1 MLRVWDCAEKQC
13 VTPAATK
20 MHDDYFLCGWRVHSA
35 LPIPELVRW
44 PAGDDRPPDIFVEE
58 GVVPEWLGGAQRL
71 SRYVMV
77 DPAGTILLN
86 IADRQRFLIEDGS
99 RVTVDLMK
107 REEPGSWHLFF
118 LGIVLGYLCH
128 QRGVFP
134 LRAATL
140 RVGGQ
145 AIVIAGASGAGKST
159 LAHAL
164 NQRGHPVLS
173 DEITAIRDRHRHLE
187 IVPAFPRLNLWRS
200 ALDAATISISG
211 LPQLRGQI
219 EKYAVEP
226 QGGFDL
232 RPLPPDTIVILGEAT
247 QASLTKLTPAFA
259 FPAIQA
265 YIPQQKVAAALGQ
278 HKRLF
283 ATTARI
289 VSKAPIYRLLHP
301 KRFEALQE
309 VVSLVESV
317 AG

>member
-1 MLRVWDCAEKQC
+1 
-13 VTPAATK
+13 
-20 MHDDYFLCGWRVHSA
+20 MHTDYFLCGWRVRSA

-58 GVVPEWLGGAQRL
+58 GVVPEWLGGSQRL

-107 REEPGSWHLFF
+107 REEPGSWHPFF

-134 LRAATL
+134 LRAATV
-140 RVGGQ
+140 RVSGRTV
-145 AIVIAGASGAGKST
+145 AIAGASGAGKST
-159 LAHAL
+159 LAYAL

-173 DEITAIRDRHRHLE
+173 DDITAIRDQQGQLE
-187 IVPAFPRLNLWRS
+187 ILPAFPRLKLWRS
-200 ALDAATISISG
+200 ALDAAMVSISG
-211 LPQLRGQI
+211 LPQVRPQI
-219 EKYAVEP
+219 EKYFVKP
-226 QGGFDL
+226 QGSVDL
-232 RPLPPDTIVILGEAT
+232 TPLPLDAIVLLSEASET
-247 QASLTKLTPAFA
+247 SLARLAPAFA

-265 YIPQQKVAAALGQ
+265 YIAQYKAASALGCQ
-278 HKRLF
+278 NRLF

-289 VSKAPIYRLLHP
+289 VSKVPIYRLLHA
-301 KRFEALQE
+301 KRFETLHEAA
-309 VVSLVESV
+309 SLVER
-317 AG
+317 AAA